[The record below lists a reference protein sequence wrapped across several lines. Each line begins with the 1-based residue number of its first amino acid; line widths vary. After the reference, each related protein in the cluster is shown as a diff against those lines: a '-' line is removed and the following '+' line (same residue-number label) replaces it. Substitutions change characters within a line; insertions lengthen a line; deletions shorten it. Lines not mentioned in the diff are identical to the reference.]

1 MAPTSSP
8 RPSYC
13 PWTWKLVESTCR
25 ALYGK
30 GKGLAGLPSH
40 LQEHLGDPGG
50 VEGVQHPAHAVVVE
64 EVGGDA
70 GTQEVLGGLALEGVA
85 EEVEGGG
92 DEAQGVQ
99 DGGLEGHPG
108 GDLFPGPG
116 AHEAVHGLHQPD
128 SAQHAGH
135 QAQVAQVVDLQ
146 VGLGAHPKI
155 LRHGGRGA
163 ECREQA
169 VLDLMRR
176 FSSATRFAYNRLL
189 EGQDRKELKR
199 EDGPLCT
206 LFGLNTRY
214 ADGAIEKAQATLDS
228 ARELGQDPRKVV
240 FGGRKLFEQLTRGH
254 LSGKALL
261 ALKREWK
268 ERRQGFLY
276 SRGDAT
282 KKGNANLR
290 LEPQGDVLWLRVN
303 LGNGSHVQAQVRTSH
318 PHLKALLKRV
328 YASLPY
334 NVTIRLKNSK
344 VYAHFTWS
352 EELPSPV
359 HTQENGVLGID
370 VNGDP
375 YHLALAVVSPDG
387 NLRRYLT
394 LSLEEVDRAPNKG
407 AKELLLWKVAHQVVA
422 LAEEHGVAIA
432 TEKLK
437 YLRKSRRGDGSGRSL
452 RRKQHR
458 FAYRSLLAKVHSLA
472 QRRGVEVLEVSPQ
485 DTSTIGM
492 LKYAPQLHLS
502 KDVAAAYV
510 IGRRALGF
518 AEKLPKGYEALLKD
532 ESFLREA
539 RSFYE
544 ARMAQ
549 LQRERKE
556 EKNPYLKRRWSRE
569 LRRIQSALA
578 SLSSPWGSPGSR
590 KGVTEGRN
598 PSGAYPWRV
607 LRVSLFLTLLGLE
620 VPRDLS
626 PLKPILHLAPLTQG
640 SWEGWRVGLGPHPG
654 GGPGC
659 TSVHFY

>member
-1 MAPTSSP
+1 MTTLAPSRSS
-8 RPSYC
+8 Y
-13 PWTWKLVESTCR
+13 
-25 ALYGK
+25 
-30 GKGLAGLPSH
+30 
-40 LQEHLGDPGG
+40 
-50 VEGVQHPAHAVVVE
+50 HPE
-64 EVGGDA
+64 R
-70 GTQEVLGGLALEGVA
+70 TQTGWAKGVA
-85 EEVEGGG
+85 WRCKQLKNCPQIRTLFLFRSRFIQKRKTSRRAAKEAKEGKMNSGMPKG
-92 DEAQGVQ
+92 AAPKLFLGV
-99 DGGLEGHPG
+99 
-108 GDLFPGPG
+108 
-116 AHEAVHGLHQPD
+116 
-128 SAQHAGH
+128 HARL
-135 QAQVAQVVDLQ
+135 VFLKKED
-146 VGLGAHPKI
+146 
-155 LRHGGRGA
+155 
-163 ECREQA
+163 EQA

-189 EGQDRKELKR
+189 EGRDRKELKR

-240 FGGRKLFEQLTRGH
+240 FGGRKTFEQLKRKH

-268 ERRQGFLY
+268 EKRQGFLY

-290 LEPQGDVLWLRVN
+290 LEPQGDALWLRVN
-303 LGNGSHVQAQVRTSH
+303 LGNGAHVRALVQTSH
-318 PHLKALLKRV
+318 PQREALLQRA

-334 NVTIRLKNSK
+334 NVTLRLEDGK

-352 EELPSPV
+352 EELPPPV
-359 HTQENGVLGID
+359 HTKANGVLGVD
-370 VNGDP
+370 ANADP

-387 NLRRYLT
+387 NLKRHLT

-407 AKELLLWKVAHQVVA
+407 AEELALWKVAHQVVA

-437 YLRKSRRGDGSGRSL
+437 RLRKSRRGDGSGPPF
-452 RRKQHR
+452 RRNQHR

-472 QRRGVEVLEVSPQ
+472 RKRGVEVLEVNPQ

-492 LKYAPQLHLS
+492 LKYAPSLHLS

-518 AEKLPKGYEALLKD
+518 EEKLPKGYEALLKD
-532 ESFLREA
+532 DAFLA
-539 RSFYE
+539 HVQGFYGN
-544 ARMAQ
+544 R
-549 LQRERKE
+549 LQELQSLRGA
-556 EKNPYLKRRWSRE
+556 EKNPYQRRKLSRDMGKAKA
-569 LRRIQSALA
+569 ALTLVS
-578 SLSSPWGSPGSR
+578 SLQGSSGSR
-590 KGVTEGRN
+590 KGSTNGRN
-598 PSGAYPWRV
+598 LSGAYPWRV
-607 LRVSLFLTLLGLE
+607 LRVGLFLPLLGLE

-640 SWEGWRVGLGPHPG
+640 SWEGWKVGLGPHPG

-659 TSVHFY
+659 ANVHFY